1 MFQLNSIL
9 LPFALI
15 ILSCNSENKKKSDNN
30 EKKPEKI
37 QMIIDSDANN
47 ELDDQHAIA
56 YALFNGDV
64 FNVIGITVNDTR
76 NGNGIDISL
85 KRLYG

>member
-1 MFQLNSIL
+1 
-9 LPFALI
+9 
-15 ILSCNSENKKKSDNN
+15 
-30 EKKPEKI
+30 
-37 QMIIDSDANN
+37 MIIDSDANN